1 MLSAKYEKKKQRRPI
16 LTCIVAAPK
25 GLFSFFSASG
35 FERFYKHFKGDQLYL
50 WQSKNMYTS
59 VNLEGT
65 KAAYI
70 SGKDR

>member
-1 MLSAKYEKKKQRRPI
+1 MKKKNREDQF
-16 LTCIVAAPK
+16 LHALSLPK

-35 FERFYKHFKGDQLYL
+35 FERFDKHFKGDRHYF
-50 WQSKNMYTS
+50 WHSKNMYTS

-65 KAAYI
+65 KAAAI